1 MAVLGQKREH
11 APGRYQLPGQ
21 RLRVQQLPIRPRN
34 PLHHSIITRHT
45 GRSRQTRPALDELFS
60 AVLDKPSDQ
69 SQPNVAAPAM
79 LRHSDKPQSLR
90 RNAGLTYTTS
100 RDVAVTGRPVPVCY
114 QRVAIGSSNR
124 S

>member
-60 AVLDKPSDQ
+60 AVLGGGLFRHDIHRIAEQLDLAQQIDEIDPPSD
-69 SQPNVAAPAM
+69 
-79 LRHSDKPQSLR
+79 
-90 RNAGLTYTTS
+90 
-100 RDVAVTGRPVPVCY
+100 
-114 QRVAIGSSNR
+114 
-124 S
+124 